1 MRAQEFLVEKR
12 TGKIGN
18 RRQAGTR
25 GLSKFRDPSG
35 FDRIYELNR
44 VMMAVAMADGSG
56 APLDIDTESW
66 AGRYNTA
73 HPYTDEEAAMLKQA
87 LSATGSETQDLNN
100 GDNRSQE
107 LTSTYTDS
115 PVTAFKGY
123 PR

>member
-1 MRAQEFLVEKR
+1 VRAQEFLIEKR
-12 TGKIGN
+12 VGKIGQ

-25 GLSKFRDPSG
+25 GLSKFRDPQG

-44 VMMAVAMADGSG
+44 VMMAVASADGSG
-56 APLDIDTESW
+56 APLDLDTESW

-73 HPYTDEEAAMLKQA
+73 HPYTDEEAAMIKQA
-87 LSATGSETQDLNN
+87 LQATGSEQHDLNH

-107 LTSTYTDS
+107 LPSTNTQS
-115 PVTAFKGY
+115 PVKGFAGY

>member
-1 MRAQEFLVEKR
+1 MRAAEFLIEKR
-12 TGKIGN
+12 VGKIGK

-25 GLSKFRDPSG
+25 GLTKFRDFG
-35 FDRIYELNR
+35 GYDRTYELNR

-56 APLDIDTESW
+56 KPLDLDTESW
-66 AGRYNTA
+66 SGRYNTA

-87 LSATGSETQDLNN
+87 LQATGSETYDLNA

-107 LTSTYTDS
+107 VESTHVHS
-115 PVTAFKGY
+115 PVVAFKGY

>member
-1 MRAQEFLVEKR
+1 MRASEFLIEKQV
-12 TGKIGN
+12 GKIGN

-25 GLSKFRDPSG
+25 GLTKFRDIG
-35 FDRIYELNR
+35 GYDRTYELNR

-56 APLDIDTESW
+56 KPLDLDTESW
-66 AGRYNTA
+66 SGRYNTA

-87 LSATGSETQDLNN
+87 LRATGSETQDLNS

-107 LTSTYTDS
+107 VESTHTHS
-115 PVTAFKGY
+115 PVVAFKGY

>member
-1 MRAQEFLVEKR
+1 MRAQEFLIEKQV
-12 TGKIGN
+12 GKIGN

-25 GLSKFRDPSG
+25 GLTKFRDLG
-35 FDRIYELNR
+35 GYDRTYELNR
-44 VMMAVAMADGSG
+44 VMMAVACADGTGDS
-56 APLDIDTESW
+56 LDLDTESW

-87 LSATGSETQDLNN
+87 LQATGSETYDLNS

-107 LTSTYTDS
+107 VKSTYTDS
-115 PVTAFKGY
+115 PVVAFKGY

>member
-12 TGKIGN
+12 TGKIGK
-18 RRQAGTR
+18 RRQVGTR
-25 GLSKFRDPSG
+25 GLSKFRDPAG

-44 VMMAVAMADGSG
+44 VMMAIATADGTN
-56 APLDIDTESW
+56 APLDLDTESW

-73 HPYTDEEAAMLKQA
+73 HPYTDEEANMLKQA
-87 LSATGSETQDLNN
+87 LRATGSEHLDLNH

-107 LTSTYTDS
+107 LESTHTES
-115 PVTAFKGY
+115 PIQAFRGY

>member
-1 MRAQEFLVEKR
+1 MRAQEFLIEKR

-18 RRQAGTR
+18 RRQVGTR
-25 GLSKFRDPSG
+25 GLSKFRDPAG

-44 VMMAVAMADGSG
+44 VMMAIATADGTN
-56 APLDIDTESW
+56 APLDLDTESW

-73 HPYTDEEAAMLKQA
+73 HPYTDEEANMLKQA
-87 LSATGSETQDLNN
+87 LRATGSEHLDLNH

-107 LTSTYTDS
+107 LESTHTES
-115 PVTAFKGY
+115 PVVAFKGY

>member
-12 TGKIGN
+12 TGKIGH
-18 RRQAGTR
+18 RRQQATR
-25 GLSKFRDPSG
+25 GLSKFRDHG
-35 FDRIYELNR
+35 GYDRTYELNR
-44 VMMAVAMADGSG
+44 VMMAVATADGSG
-56 APLDIDTESW
+56 KPLDLDSESW

-87 LSATGSETQDLNN
+87 LQATGSETHDLNH

-107 LTSTYTDS
+107 VDSTNTTS
-115 PVTAFKGY
+115 PVNSFKGY

>member
-1 MRAQEFLVEKR
+1 MRAHEFLIEKQV
-12 TGKIGN
+12 GKIGN

-25 GLSKFRDPSG
+25 GLTKFRDVG
-35 FDRIYELNR
+35 GYDRTYELNR
-44 VMMAVAMADGSG
+44 VMMAVATADGSG
-56 APLDIDTESW
+56 KPLELDSESW

-87 LSATGSETQDLNN
+87 LRATGSETHDLNA

-107 LTSTYTDS
+107 VESTHVES
-115 PVTAFKGY
+115 PVVAFKGY

>member
-1 MRAQEFLVEKR
+1 VRASEFLIEKHV
-12 TGKIGN
+12 GKIGN

-25 GLSKFRDPSG
+25 GLTKFRDVG
-35 FDRIYELNR
+35 GYDRVYELNR
-44 VMMAVAMADGSG
+44 VMMAVAAADGSG
-56 APLDIDTESW
+56 KLLDLDTESW

-87 LSATGSETQDLNN
+87 LKATGSETHDLNG

-107 LTSTYTDS
+107 VKSTNTQS
-115 PVTAFKGY
+115 PMVAFKGY

>member
-1 MRAQEFLVEKR
+1 MRASEFLVEKQVGQI
-12 TGKIGN
+12 GK

-25 GLSKFRDPSG
+25 GLTKFRDIG
-35 FDRIYELNR
+35 GYDRTYELNR
-44 VMMAVAMADGSG
+44 VMMAVACADGTGS
-56 APLDIDTESW
+56 PLELDTESW

-87 LSATGSETQDLNN
+87 LRATGSESHDLNS

-107 LTSTYTDS
+107 LESTHIHS
-115 PVTAFKGY
+115 PIKAFRGY

>member
-18 RRQAGTR
+18 RRQQSTR
-25 GLSKFRDPSG
+25 GLSKFRDPAG

-44 VMMAVAMADGSG
+44 VMMAVATADGSNT
-56 APLDIDTESW
+56 PLDLDTESW
-66 AGRYNTA
+66 VGRYNTA

-87 LSATGSETQDLNN
+87 LRATGSEAHDLNH

-107 LTSTYTDS
+107 LKSTYTDS
-115 PVTAFKGY
+115 PVVAFKGY

>member
-1 MRAQEFLVEKR
+1 VRAQEFLTEKR
-12 TGKIGN
+12 VGKIGK

-25 GLSKFRDPSG
+25 GLTKFRDLG
-35 FDRIYELNR
+35 GYDRTYELNR
-44 VMMAVAMADGSG
+44 VMMAVACADGTG
-56 APLDIDTESW
+56 APLDLDTESW

-87 LSATGSETQDLNN
+87 LQATGSETHDLNS

-107 LTSTYTDS
+107 VESTHTDS
-115 PVTAFKGY
+115 PVVAFKGY